1 MLNPLDWSTGWI
13 KEGYFISYIKDG
25 VKYYEYVVARD
36 FAHYVYTWHESV
48 APGDESGPTVISNLL
63 ITRGYN
69 PKTNLNRIWQVIF
82 GIKGEVYVYVE
93 LPTDIHRHGLPKI
106 PKPTATVR
114 EVSHFE
120 EWMSP
125 FNDPSFIT
133 EHFLMRPEYDRMCI
147 SIYNPQ
153 EISITP
159 RLRFFIN
166 KMVTERIGVERAGSL
181 EATRPHYSEILEK
194 LSKRVVPVRPI
205 SLEPVRAPPTAPA
218 GE

>member
-1 MLNPLDWSTGWI
+1 MSWVEWSQGWI
-13 KEGYFISYIKDG
+13 KTGFFISYYMEG

-48 APGDESGPTVISNLL
+48 APGEESGPTVISNLL
-63 ITRGYN
+63 ITRGYDS
-69 PKTNLNRIWQVIF
+69 KTNLNRIWQVIF
-82 GIKGEVYVYVE
+82 GIRGEVYVYVE

-106 PKPTATVR
+106 PKPTTEVR

-125 FNDPSFIT
+125 FNDPTFIT
-133 EHFLMRPEYDRMCI
+133 EHFLMRPGYDRMCI

-153 EISITP
+153 SITITP
-159 RLRFFIN
+159 KLRFFVN
-166 KMVTERIGVERAGSL
+166 KMITERIGVERAGVL
-181 EATRPHYSEILEK
+181 EPAKPRYSEILEK
-194 LSKRVVPVRPI
+194 LAKRVVPVRPI
-205 SLEPVRAPPTAPA
+205 SLEPIRAPPTPPA